1 MFAVERQALAMI
13 PQPQAASSTPPS
25 WPLIGI
31 VSDAEPG
38 GRRRSRQ
45 RLAATGGWARAG
57 SGPPGRERC
66 EHVGEGPRFGY
77 QTSIW
82 GQSFGCR
89 SREHMGHGAIMIFSP
104 PLTHCGPCLKQFSV
118 STHLSSH
125 ECTAS
130 PVRSHHPSSHH
141 SEFR

>member
-57 SGPPGRERC
+57 SVPPGRERC

-104 PLTHCGPCLKQFSV
+104 HSLTVVLV
-118 STHLSSH
+118 
-125 ECTAS
+125 
-130 PVRSHHPSSHH
+130 
-141 SEFR
+141 